1 MNVLPVR
8 VRNSVTS
15 IIAFF
20 YTGRGIWK
28 GLITFT
34 PFHVPL
40 SHDPRGGGAAR
51 CRVKAAVRHTASSDK
66 VFITFFKAKKKKE

>member
-34 PFHVPL
+34 PFHVPCHMTHEGVGL
-40 SHDPRGGGAAR
+40 LGAG
-51 CRVKAAVRHTASSDK
+51 
-66 VFITFFKAKKKKE
+66 